1 MRARYTDT
9 ALTDTDDILAP
20 LATDNASAGAAVAA
34 TIEATIARLL
44 SFPFIGAE
52 TNVAGVHMIVARP
65 YSYLIFYSIAGDEL
79 VIRNIRHP
87 ARHRPPSD
95 RS

>member
-1 MRARYTDT
+1 MKVRYTET
-9 ALTDTDDILAP
+9 ALTDIDDILAT
-20 LATDNASAGAAVAA
+20 LANDNASAGAAVAA

-52 TNVAGVHMIVARP
+52 TNVASVHMILARP

-79 VIRNIRHP
+79 VVRNVRHP
-87 ARHRPPSD
+87 ARQRPPTD